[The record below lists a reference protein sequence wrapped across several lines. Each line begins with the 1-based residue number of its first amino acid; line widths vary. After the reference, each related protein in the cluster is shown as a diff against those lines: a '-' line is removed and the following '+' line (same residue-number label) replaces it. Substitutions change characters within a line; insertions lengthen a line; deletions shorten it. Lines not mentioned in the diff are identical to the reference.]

1 MNNID
6 NNILS
11 ELQDNFP
18 ICTNPYN
25 AIADRVGLS
34 RDELWGRI
42 QELIDT
48 GIIRRIGLSL
58 DSKKLGF
65 PSTLAAIKVHPDRV
79 AEASAFINTFHEVTH
94 SYQRRDDYNIW
105 FTLIAENE
113 TRIEEILE
121 IIRTELSLNAL
132 DVLDLPVKR
141 LFKLDARFGTTNR
154 GKSGL

>member
-1 MNNID
+1 MDNID

-34 RDELWGRI
+34 RDELWDRI

-65 PSTLAAIKVHPDRV
+65 YSTLAAIRVHPDRV
-79 AEASAFINTFHEVTH
+79 AKASAFINTFHEVTH

-105 FTLIAENE
+105 FTLITENE

-121 IIRTELSLNAL
+121 IIRTELSLNVL
-132 DVLDLPVKR
+132 DVLDLPVKK
-141 LFKLDARFGTTNR
+141 LFKLDARFGA
-154 GKSGL
+154 KKQK

>member
-1 MNNID
+1 MDNID
-6 NNILS
+6 NSILS

-65 PSTLAAIKVHPDRV
+65 PSTLAAIRVHPDLV
-79 AEASAFINTFHEVTH
+79 AKSSAFINTFHEVTH

-121 IIRTELSLNAL
+121 IIRTELSLNVS

-141 LFKLDARFGTTNR
+141 LFKLDARFGA
-154 GKSGL
+154 KKQK

>member
-1 MNNID
+1 MD
-6 NNILS
+6 NLDRKILS
-11 ELQDNFP
+11 ELQNDFP
-18 ICTNPYN
+18 ISPKPYN
-25 AIADRVGLS
+25 IIADKLEIS

-65 PSTLAAIKVHPDRV
+65 CSTLAAIRVHPDRV
-79 AEASAFINTFHEVTH
+79 AKASAFINTFHEVTH

-105 FTLIAENE
+105 FTLITENE

-121 IIRTELSLNAL
+121 IIRTELSLNVL
-132 DVLDLPVKR
+132 DVLDLPVKK
-141 LFKLDARFGTTNR
+141 LFKLDARFGA
-154 GKSGL
+154 KKQK

>member
-1 MNNID
+1 MDNID

-34 RDELWGRI
+34 RDELWDRI

-65 PSTLAAIKVHPDRV
+65 CSTLAAIRVHPDRV
-79 AEASAFINTFHEVTH
+79 AKASAFINTFHEVTH

-105 FTLIAENE
+105 FTLITENE

-121 IIRTELSLNAL
+121 IIRTELSLNVS
-132 DVLDLPVKR
+132 DVLDLPVKK
-141 LFKLDARFGTTNR
+141 LFKLDARFGA
-154 GKSGL
+154 KKQK

>member
-1 MNNID
+1 MLVDDID

-11 ELQDNFP
+11 ELQNNFP
-18 ICTNPYN
+18 ISADPYN
-25 AIADRVGLS
+25 AIAERVGLS
-34 RDELWGRI
+34 REGLWGRI
-42 QELIDT
+42 QRLIDT
-48 GIIRRIGLSL
+48 GVIRRIGLSL

-65 PSTLAAIKVHPDRV
+65 RSTLAAIRVDPDRV

-121 IIRTELSLNAL
+121 IIRTEFSLDVL
-132 DVLDLPVKR
+132 DVLDLPVKN
-141 LFKLDARFGTTNR
+141 LFKLDARFGA
-154 GKSGL
+154 KKQK

>member
-1 MNNID
+1 MDSID

-25 AIADRVGLS
+25 AIAERVGLS

-42 QELIDT
+42 QGLIDT
-48 GIIRRIGLSL
+48 GVIRRIGLSL

-65 PSTLAAIKVHPDRV
+65 PSTLAAIRVHPDRV
-79 AEASAFINTFHEVTH
+79 AKASAFINTFHEVTH

-113 TRIEEILE
+113 PRIKEILE
-121 IIRTELSLNAL
+121 IIRTELSLNVL

-141 LFKLDARFGTTNR
+141 LFKLDARFGAR
-154 GKSGL
+154 KQK

>member
-1 MNNID
+1 MD
-6 NNILS
+6 NLDRKILS
-11 ELQDNFP
+11 ELQNDFP
-18 ICTNPYN
+18 ISPKPYN
-25 AIADRVGLS
+25 IIADKLEIS

-58 DSKKLGF
+58 DSKNLGF
-65 PSTLAAIKVHPDRV
+65 HSTLAAIRVHPDRV
-79 AEASAFINTFHEVTH
+79 DKASAFINTFHEVTH

-105 FTLIAENE
+105 FTLITENE

-121 IIRTELSLNAL
+121 IIRTELSLNVL
-132 DVLDLPVKR
+132 DVLDLPVKK

-154 GKSGL
+154 GRPGL